1 MKFWLDLAVDTL
13 RAPKATA
20 TRIMDWN
27 IGRTELYMAL
37 IAVSAINAFLAGVSG
52 VLTPAPT
59 DPAAVQ
65 AVPMLALLDRPLAL
79 FVLIGGGL
87 VVTVHALFWAGRAMG
102 GTGSLSDMLVL
113 LTWLQALRA
122 AAQAVVLVL
131 SLAAPLLA
139 GLVALGVVAVAFW
152 LLLEFISAAL
162 RLGSLFRALGV
173 LVAVMAGLLIGLMLL
188 LTLTG
193 VTAGGLTN
201 V

>member
-52 VLTPAPT
+52 VLSPAPT

-65 AVPMLALLDRPLAL
+65 AVPMLAVLERPLAL

-102 GTGSLSDMLVL
+102 GTGTLTDMLVL

-131 SLAAPLLA
+131 SLAVPLFA